1 MVFSAYEAGRSIR
14 VRGARKWLSL
24 LCAGL
29 FFTLYAPLAQA
40 QMGGIDSDP
49 GDLGTGGRNQIQ
61 GRIFYPGGRRLDV
74 RAKVKLR
81 SVVGSEQFTMTD
93 DNGAFTFRRLKGG
106 SYTVIVDA
114 GSNFEVATETVDIIE
129 PARRRND
136 PGQIFT
142 VQINLQPK
150 QTAPK
155 AVGTVSALP
164 NAIPEE
170 AVKFYNAALEFSKTG
185 DHKKAIEQLNAALKI
200 FPDYLAAL
208 NESGVQH
215 MREKE
220 FPKAEEFFK
229 QALKISPDAFTPR
242 LNYGVLLVQMK
253 NYPKAVDELYK
264 ALQKNAASATG
275 HLYIG
280 RALVNLGSYDD
291 AEKFLQLA
299 VKYGN
304 DKEEMAET
312 HRYLGAVYIEKK
324 ENQKAAAEL
333 EKYLTLTPNAKD
345 APKIGEIIKQL
356 RASGN

>member
-1 MVFSAYEAGRSIR
+1 MVFLSRAAIR
-14 VRGARKWLSL
+14 LTRVLQERKFLLIVGVVLLLMIASPPAR
-24 LCAGL
+24 
-29 FFTLYAPLAQA
+29 A

-81 SVVGSEQFTMTD
+81 SVGGGEQFTMTD

-106 SYTVIVDA
+106 SYTLTVDA
-114 GSNFEVATETVDIIE
+114 GNSFEAAIETVDIIE

-150 QTAPK
+150 QSAAKP
-155 AVGTVSALP
+155 VGTVSALP
-164 NAIPEE
+164 NTVPEE
-170 AVKFYNAALEFSKTG
+170 AVKLYNAALDSSKNS
-185 DHKKAIEQLNAALKI
+185 DHKKAIEQLQGALKI
-200 FPDYLAAL
+200 YPEYLAAL

-215 MREKE
+215 MRLKE
-220 FPKAEEFFK
+220 FPQAEEFFK
-229 QALKISPDAFTPR
+229 HAIKLSPDGFTPR

-291 AEKFLQLA
+291 AEKFLLLA

-345 APKIGEIIKQL
+345 ATKIGDIIKQL
-356 RASGN
+356 RTSGN